1 MKTFG
6 IIGAI
11 VFAISVALGYFVDF
25 KGDVL
30 VQIALDAFALALV
43 IIGAVKKSERGRK
56 VFLEN
61 YCLYYTCGNRWCIM
75 CNQWSIRKYFWCYC
89 RCSNNSYWYH
99 SWYRKHQ
106 EKLTQNCPKSFDTGT
121 IWGKVI

>member
-11 VFAISVALGYFVDF
+11 VFAIYVALGYFVDF

-43 IIGAVKKSERGRK
+43 IIGAVKKAKEEGKFSWKIIACIILAVIGGVLCAISGASENIFGAIA
-56 VFLEN
+56 
-61 YCLYYTCGNRWCIM
+61 GA
-75 CNQWSIRKYFWCYC
+75 
-89 RCSNNSYWYH
+89 
-99 SWYRKHQ
+99 
-106 EKLTQNCPKSFDTGT
+106 
-121 IWGKVI
+121 VITLIGIILGIVNIKKN

>member
-25 KGDVL
+25 KGDVI

-43 IIGAVKKSERGRK
+43 IIGAIKKAKDEGKYSWK
-56 VFLEN
+56 IIV
-61 YCLYYTCGNRWCIM
+61 CIVLAVVGGIL
-75 CNQWSIRKYFWCYC
+75 CAIGGLTESIFGAISGAVLALLGIIFGIINAK
-89 RCSNNSYWYH
+89 
-99 SWYRKHQ
+99 K
-106 EKLTQNCPKSFDTGT
+106 
-121 IWGKVI
+121 